1 MQPPPGPRTVFRSE
15 PGRTRTPGGRV
26 SSLSDSHTHMP
37 QFMKHFMTPAERAS
51 TSDEI
56 INFTIIH
63 QADPAL
69 AACEWF
75 LCGRRGAVVYCFCL
89 LFRATASREIWR
101 RFLRAI
107 NMWWIFLCVWVLF
120 GSWLCF
126 VRQPDCNKWL
136 EELAWAVLPFWS
148 RYLDI
153 LQ

>member
-1 MQPPPGPRTVFRSE
+1 MMGNAAA
-15 PGRTRTPGGRV
+15 TRTPDSFPIRTGSHSDTRPPPV

-75 LCGRRGAVVYCFCL
+75 LCGKRGAVVYCFCL
-89 LFRATASREIWR
+89 LFRATASREIGR

-126 VRQPDCNKWL
+126 VRQPDCNK
-136 EELAWAVLPFWS
+136 
-148 RYLDI
+148 
-153 LQ
+153 